1 MPSAS
6 LPVVIIACQ
15 VFQGMIEKLLPPN
28 LIGPITF
35 LDYGLHATPQKMTP
49 ILQAQLEQL
58 PAPSLVVLGY
68 GLCGNGLNGLRAGVH
83 TLLIPRT
90 DDCIAVLLGSYRA
103 YRREFEACAGTYY
116 LSKGW
121 LEAGSTPLK
130 EYQQYLK
137 KYGPETAA
145 WLMDQQYQ
153 NYKRLALVASSA
165 EELATYRER
174 ALEVARYCERWGYR
188 YEEILGSDA
197 FLRELMAVAA
207 DLSRAGEDFLIIKP
221 GQTVSPELFTRA

>member
-1 MPSAS
+1 MPTAS
-6 LPVVIIACQ
+6 LPIVIIACQ
-15 VFQGMIEKLLPPN
+15 VFQGMIEPLLPPD
-28 LIGPITF
+28 LIGQITF

-49 ILQAQLEQL
+49 ILQAHLDQLQ
-58 PAPSLVVLGY
+58 PPSLVVLGY
-68 GLCGNGLNGLRAGVH
+68 GLCGNGLKGLQSGIH

-90 DDCIAVLLGSYRA
+90 DDCIAILLGSYQA

-130 EYQQYLK
+130 EYQTYLK

-153 NYKRLALVASSA
+153 NYQRLALVASSA
-165 EELATYRER
+165 EELTAYRQR
-174 ALEVARYCERWGYR
+174 ALDVARYCEQWGYR

-197 FLRELMAVAA
+197 FLRELVAVAA
-207 DLSRAGEDFLIIKP
+207 DLSRAGDDFLIINP
-221 GQTVSPELFTRA
+221 GQTVSPELFARA